1 MIAPE
6 AENQMPDSLQ
16 CYLQTVYLVV
26 QRDCLSVNHQVHV
39 LDIRREEGCLIS
51 LLGWFFDIPNSFP
64 VFIPALVRGP
74 MTNNLLPDKLSSR
87 PEFLTEGER
96 RVSAGARTSH
106 LAHVM

>member
-1 MIAPE
+1 MIVPE

-16 CYLQTVYLVV
+16 CYLQTLNLVV
-26 QRDCLSVNHQVHV
+26 QRGCLSVNHQVHI
-39 LDIRREEGCLIS
+39 LGIRGEEGHLIS
-51 LLGWFFDIPNSFP
+51 LLGWFFCIPDSFP

-74 MTNNLLPDKLSSR
+74 TRNTLLPGKLSSR

-106 LAHVM
+106 LAHGM